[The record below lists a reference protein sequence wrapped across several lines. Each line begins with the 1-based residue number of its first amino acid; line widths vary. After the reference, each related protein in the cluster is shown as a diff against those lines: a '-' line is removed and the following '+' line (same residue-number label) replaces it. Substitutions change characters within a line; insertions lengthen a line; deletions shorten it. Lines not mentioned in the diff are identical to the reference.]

1 MTSEDAAGAARFP
14 WTNEARPVI
23 GMVHLMPLPGSPRY
37 GGSFED
43 VVAAAVRDAEAL
55 AEGGISAIMIENF
68 GDVPFFP
75 ARVPT
80 EAVTHMTHVA
90 GEIARRIDVPLGIN
104 VLRNDGVTAMSIA
117 AAVGA
122 AFVRVNVLSGAR
134 VTDQGVIEG
143 IAHDLLR
150 QRSRLGC
157 DSVQI
162 LADVDVKHSA
172 PLAAR
177 PLADEVQDTIARGCA
192 DAVIVSGS
200 GTGAET
206 PLESV
211 RQVKAAAGSTPVLIG
226 SGVTPETLPG
236 LLQEADGVIVGTWL
250 KRGGRV
256 DEPVDV
262 ARVRELMGKG

>member
-1 MTSEDAAGAARFP
+1 MASEDSASARFP
-14 WTNEARPVI
+14 WATERQPVI
-23 GMVHLMPLPGSPRY
+23 GMVHLQPLPGSPRY
-37 GGSFED
+37 AGSFD
-43 VVAAAVRDAEAL
+43 SVVSVAVRDAETL
-55 AEGGISAIMIENF
+55 AEGGISAVMIENF

-75 ARVPT
+75 GRVPSET
-80 EAVTHMTHVA
+80 VTHMTHVA
-90 GEIARRIDVPLGIN
+90 GEITRRIDVPVGIN

-134 VTDQGVIEG
+134 VTDQGIIEG
-143 IAHDLLR
+143 IAHELLR
-150 QRSRLGC
+150 QRTRLGC
-157 DSVQI
+157 ESVQI

-206 PLESV
+206 PIESV
-211 RQVKAAAGSTPVLIG
+211 RQVRAAAGSTPVLVG
-226 SGVTPETLPG
+226 SGVTAETLPD
-236 LLQEADGVIVGTWL
+236 LLAEADGVIVGTWL
-250 KRGGRV
+250 KRDGRV
-256 DEPVDV
+256 DAPVDL
-262 ARVRELMGKG
+262 ARVRDVMGKE